1 MPSKENF
8 VFPSPLRSAF
18 ITFVLSKTPK
28 TMSEEYVDL
37 FDSDDRP
44 LSRSVPKRQAHQQGL
59 WHRSAHVWIYDRT
72 GNILMQKRA
81 QTKDTFPG
89 LWDIS
94 VAGHISAGETPTEG
108 ALRELKEEIGLE
120 VQPDQLELLTVI
132 HMAYPYPLLAGST
145 ANTATSICWRAMP
158 TRTLLPCSA
167 KRWKPC
173 VSSPPRSSPTSPWA
187 NGAWPCRTRTT
198 TGRSWMQ
205 LLKKPKAFKQSGC

>member
-18 ITFVLSKTPK
+18 TTFVLSKTPK

-81 QTKDTFPG
+81 QTKDTFP
-89 LWDIS
+89 
-94 VAGHISAGETPTEG
+94 TEG

-132 HMAYPYPLLAGST
+132 HMAYPYPRLGWFNREHCYVYLLESDADP
-145 ANTATSICWRAMP
+145 NTF
-158 TRTLLPCSA
+158 TLQREEVEAVRFFTPEEFSHLTLGERGVAVPHEDYYRQILDA
-167 KRWKPC
+167 I
-173 VSSPPRSSPTSPWA
+173 V
-187 NGAWPCRTRTT
+187 
-198 TGRSWMQ
+198 
-205 LLKKPKAFKQSGC
+205 KKTESL

>member
-18 ITFVLSKTPK
+18 TTFVLSKTPK

-94 VAGHISAGETPTEG
+94 VAGHISPERPPPRG
-108 ALRELKEEIGLE
+108 ACELKEEIGLE

-132 HMAYPYPLLAGST
+132 HMAYPYPRLGWFNREHCYVYLLESDADPNTFT
-145 ANTATSICWRAMP
+145 AARRGRSR
-158 TRTLLPCSA
+158 
-167 KRWKPC
+167 
-173 VSSPPRSSPTSPWA
+173 VSSPEEFSHLTLGERVAVPHEDYYRQILDA
-187 NGAWPCRTRTT
+187 IV
-198 TGRSWMQ
+198 
-205 LLKKPKAFKQSGC
+205 KKTESL